1 MPLDRT
7 CFSHAKEFA
16 SFDQGI
22 YLGIGND
29 VVVLTMGSQG
39 GIAHSETVTPVTEG
53 MCWAYCCQW
62 VLNIKANKRYL
73 VKTLDNVSAS
83 ELQRDMMSRHATS
96 DTSNALRLALGGLH
110 SAYEDVPELLT
121 SVDSIS
127 TCLNRYATGHANF
140 LMLTLKGGT
149 QWAHAVVLKLN
160 QSSTGGYLN
169 WSYPC
174 AMFDPNIGQGM
185 YNNHADMAADVLAL
199 NQAYS
204 AAFAQKSVVTS
215 VRAQLISYSSGVN

>member
-16 SFDQGI
+16 NFDQGN
-22 YLGIGND
+22 YLGRGND

-39 GIAHSETVTPVTEG
+39 GIAHSETVTPVSEG
-53 MCWAYCCQW
+53 MCWAYCCLW
-62 VLNIKANKRYL
+62 VRNIKANKRYL

-83 ELQRDMMSRHATS
+83 TLQRDMMGRHATS
-96 DTSNALRLALGGLH
+96 DTNNALLLALAGQQ
-110 SAYEDVPELLT
+110 SIYEDVPGLLT
-121 SVDSIS
+121 SADSIL
-127 TCLNRYATGHANF
+127 TCLNGYATNHANF
-140 LMLTLKGGT
+140 LMLTLKGGA

-185 YNNHADMAADVLAL
+185 YNNHTDMAADVLAL
-199 NQAYS
+199 NKAYS
-204 AAFAQKSVVTS
+204 AAFAHQSVVTS
-215 VRAQLISYSSGVN
+215 VKAQLISYSSGMN